1 MLSEKSILEQKDA
14 IRRDMLSRLKRQ
26 PPGDRNT
33 KSLKI
38 KELVLNSPFFKK
50 AGTVMFYAATPSEVD
65 TRPLIEECIK
75 MGKRAALP
83 VTDVARK
90 KLIPVSIDSMESLAK
105 SPMGILEPARE
116 EEKILLSSSLDLIVV
131 PGIAFD
137 KSGNRLGRGA
147 GYYDRFL
154 AGIPASAL
162 KVGLAFD
169 FQVIDDVPVVPGLDT
184 RLDFVI
190 SG

>member
-1 MLSEKSILEQKDA
+1 MPSEKSILEKKDA
-14 IRRDMLSRLKRQ
+14 IRRDMLSRFKSQ

-33 KSLKI
+33 KSLRI
-38 KELVLNSPFFKK
+38 KELALRSPFFMK
-50 AGTVMFYAATPSEVD
+50 AEVILFYAATSFEVD
-65 TRPLIEECIK
+65 TRPLILECIK

-83 VTDVARK
+83 VTDTSRK
-90 KLIPVSIDSMESLAK
+90 KLVPVVIDNMESLAK
-105 SPMGILEPARE
+105 SSLGIMEPARE
-116 EEKILLSSSLDLIVV
+116 EEKILSPESLDLIVV

-154 AGIPASAL
+154 ADLPANTV

-169 FQVIDDVPVVPGLDT
+169 FQMIDAVPAVPGLDI

>member
-1 MLSEKSILEQKDA
+1 
-14 IRRDMLSRLKRQ
+14 
-26 PPGDRNT
+26 
-33 KSLKI
+33 
-38 KELVLNSPFFKK
+38 
-50 AGTVMFYAATPSEVD
+50 MFYAATSFEVD
-65 TRPLIEECIK
+65 TRPLILECIK

-83 VTDVARK
+83 VTDTSRK
-90 KLIPVSIDSMESLAK
+90 KLVPVVIDNMESLAK
-105 SPMGILEPARE
+105 SSLGIMEPARE
-116 EEKILLSSSLDLIVV
+116 EEKILSPESLDLIVV

-154 AGIPASAL
+154 ADLPANTV

-169 FQVIDDVPVVPGLDT
+169 FQMIDAVPAVPGLDI

>member
-1 MLSEKSILEQKDA
+1 MPSEKSILEKKDA
-14 IRRDMLSRLKRQ
+14 IRRDMLSRLKSQ

-33 KSLKI
+33 KSLRI
-38 KELVLNSPFFKK
+38 KELALRSPFFMK
-50 AGTVMFYAATPSEVD
+50 AEVILFYAATSFEVD
-65 TRPLIEECIK
+65 TRPLILECIK

-83 VTDVARK
+83 VTDTSRK
-90 KLIPVSIDSMESLAK
+90 KLVPVVIDNMESLAK
-105 SPMGILEPARE
+105 SSLGIMEPARE
-116 EEKILLSSSLDLIVV
+116 EEKILSPESLDLIVV

-154 AGIPASAL
+154 ADLPANTV

-169 FQVIDDVPVVPGLDT
+169 FQMIDAVPAVPGLDI

>member
-1 MLSEKSILEQKDA
+1 
-14 IRRDMLSRLKRQ
+14 
-26 PPGDRNT
+26 
-33 KSLKI
+33 
-38 KELVLNSPFFKK
+38 
-50 AGTVMFYAATPSEVD
+50 MFYAATSFEVD
-65 TRPLIEECIK
+65 TRPLILECIK

-83 VTDVARK
+83 VTDTSRK
-90 KLIPVSIDSMESLAK
+90 KLVPVVIDNMESLAK
-105 SPMGILEPARE
+105 SSLGIMEPARE
-116 EEKILLSSSLDLIVV
+116 EEKILSPESLDLIVV

-154 AGIPASAL
+154 ADLPANTV

-169 FQVIDDVPVVPGLDT
+169 FQMIDDVPVVPGLDI

>member
-1 MLSEKSILEQKDA
+1 MLPERSILEQKDA
-14 IRRDMLSRLKRQ
+14 IRRDMLSRLKSQ
-26 PPGDRNT
+26 SPGDRNT

-38 KELVLNSPFFKK
+38 KELVLNSPFFRK

-65 TRPLIEECIK
+65 TRPLIDECIK

-83 VTDVARK
+83 VTDTSRK
-90 KLIPVSIDSMESLAK
+90 KLIPVGIDNMESLAK
-105 SPMGILEPARE
+105 SSLGILEPARE
-116 EEKILLSSSLDLIVV
+116 EEKILSPGAFDLIVV

-154 AGIPASAL
+154 AGLPANTV

-169 FQVIDDVPVVPGLDT
+169 FQVIDDVPVVPGLDI

>member
-1 MLSEKSILEQKDA
+1 MPSEKSILEKKDA
-14 IRRDMLSRLKRQ
+14 IRRDMLSRLKSQ

-33 KSLKI
+33 KSLRI
-38 KELVLNSPFFKK
+38 KELALRSPFFMK
-50 AGTVMFYAATPSEVD
+50 AEVILFYAATSFEVD
-65 TRPLIEECIK
+65 TRPLILEGIK

-83 VTDVARK
+83 VTDTSRK
-90 KLIPVSIDSMESLAK
+90 KLVPVVIDNMESLAK
-105 SPMGILEPARE
+105 SSLGIMEPARE
-116 EEKILLSSSLDLIVV
+116 EEKILSPESLDLIVV

-154 AGIPASAL
+154 ADLPANTV

-169 FQVIDDVPVVPGLDT
+169 FQMIDDVPVVPGLDI

>member
-1 MLSEKSILEQKDA
+1 MPSEKSILEKKDA
-14 IRRDMLSRLKRQ
+14 IRRDMLSRLKSQ

-33 KSLKI
+33 KSLRI
-38 KELVLNSPFFKK
+38 KELALRSPFFMK
-50 AGTVMFYAATPSEVD
+50 AEVILFYAATSFEVD
-65 TRPLIEECIK
+65 TRPLILECIK

-83 VTDVARK
+83 VTDTSRK
-90 KLIPVSIDSMESLAK
+90 KLVPVVIDNMESLAK
-105 SPMGILEPARE
+105 SSLGIMEPARE
-116 EEKILLSSSLDLIVV
+116 EEKILSPESLDLIVV

-154 AGIPASAL
+154 ADLPANTV

-169 FQVIDDVPVVPGLDT
+169 FQMIDDVPVVPGLDI